1 MVNASKPDFDP
12 PLPRLY
18 KASLCAVD
26 EFAFNVNVLNKL
38 VLTSLCVREDLR
50 ICLPYGSNGSKG
62 FFLSSEC
69 TRNADGV
76 CIACSF
82 YHNSSCFGVCVLFSL
97 QKDLY

>member
-62 FFLSSEC
+62 FKE
-69 TRNADGV
+69 RND
-76 CIACSF
+76 
-82 YHNSSCFGVCVLFSL
+82 
-97 QKDLY
+97 DLVIIVTLDWMVAVVVE